1 MSDTPPP
8 IDNPTEAKRL
18 RDIRLLGIIIMTM
31 SGLVAFLCGMCTLS
45 FLSGTGGAGNVG
57 DFYGL
62 IALVI
67 GGFPTAVGIAGFIAG
82 LALYRSGGPQWA
94 KDDPRWIARRQRL
107 GVAVTVFAIAAT
119 AAIIALWNFGGQ
131 ILFAAAGF
139 GIARW
144 MFLHVDP
151 ADRETAL
158 RHHIIGGG
166 LLAGV
171 AVIGLWLRDAAMLFE
186 GVGFAIALWLYRF
199 GGMEWL
205 KSR

>member
-1 MSDTPPP
+1 MSDMPPP
-8 IDNPTEAKRL
+8 VDNPAEAKRL
-18 RDIRLLGIIIMTM
+18 RESRLLGMIIMTM
-31 SGLVAFLCGMCTLS
+31 SGLVAGLCGLCTLS

-94 KDDPRWIARRQRL
+94 KDDPRWIARRRRQRL
-107 GVAVTVFAIAAT
+107 VVAVPVFAIAAIT
-119 AAIIALWNFGGQ
+119 ALWNFGGQ

-144 MFLHVDP
+144 MFLDVDP
-151 ADRETAL
+151 ADREIAL
-158 RHHIIGGG
+158 RHQLIGGG

-171 AVIGLWLRDAAMLFE
+171 AVFGLWLRDAAMLFE
-186 GVGFAIALWLYRF
+186 GVGFLPALWLYRL